1 MNIQYEIQLTL
12 LLIEGIS
19 EIEWLVKKIN
29 TEFTTKV

>member
-19 EIEWLVKKIN
+19 EIEWLVKKN